1 MFLIL
6 KQLGLRSVLSLVA
19 ASGILHNPSLHAQ
32 SKSAETRISVID
44 SIGQDMVKMLDNLT
58 EGERDP
64 TKRLPLRPV
73 VDKVLTAVDQAP
85 VFRQADTSVA
95 LAKGQ
100 KREALSRF
108 LPQISA
114 GVGKGTRTFDTQTAD
129 GLQEQ
134 SGSYEQRSIQVSQL
148 IFDFGTSIFN
158 HSAASRRLE
167 AAEAKKRAMR
177 SEVMLATVTSFYEV
191 QRALLQV
198 RLSRENL
205 AARRSFV
212 EFVKERTELGASSS
226 ADVVRA
232 QSRVAEA
239 LDALSSSLQSLSR
252 AQATYRQYFADE
264 AEPYTLPG
272 EIETEDLNLNNIEEY
287 IQSHPLLVEAEL
299 NKDAAQKEFYAARGQ
314 LIGGIY
320 AEASLSDT
328 KDPGETEF
336 RSDNTFTVRFKAD
349 LFTGGSQTAQVAQS
363 SARYDLASLELDKV
377 RLDLVRDLRDA
388 FAEYNGNIAAV
399 SARMLV
405 FKGAEDSYAISKD
418 LYAFSRTSLFEVLK
432 SQEELYT
439 AGQRLIDSII
449 SRAISKYRL
458 LHASQQLVDRMQ
470 RVMQ

>member
-1 MFLIL
+1 M
-6 KQLGLRSVLSLVA
+6 SVLLLVA
-19 ASGILHNPSLHAQ
+19 VLGVCYNPSLRAQ

-44 SIGQDMVKMLDNLT
+44 VIGQDMVKMLDNLT

-73 VDKVLTAVDQAP
+73 VDKVLSAVDQAP

-129 GLQEQ
+129 GFQEQ
-134 SGSYEQRSIQVSQL
+134 SGSYEQRSVQVSQL
-148 IFDFGTSIFN
+148 IFDFGTSIFG

-167 AAEAKKRAMR
+167 AAEAKRRAMR
-177 SEVMLATVTSFYEV
+177 SEVILATVTSFYEV

-212 EFVKERTELGASSS
+212 EFVKERAELGASSS

-264 AEPYTLPG
+264 AEPYTLPD
-272 EIETEDLNLNNIEEY
+272 EIVTEDLNLNNIEEY
-287 IQSHPLLVEAEL
+287 IQSHPLLIEAEL
-299 NKDAAQKEFYAARGQ
+299 NKEAAQKEFYAARGQ

-349 LFTGGSQTAQVAQS
+349 LFTGGSQTARVAQS

-449 SRAISKYRL
+449 NRAISKYRL

-470 RVMQ
+470 RVAQ